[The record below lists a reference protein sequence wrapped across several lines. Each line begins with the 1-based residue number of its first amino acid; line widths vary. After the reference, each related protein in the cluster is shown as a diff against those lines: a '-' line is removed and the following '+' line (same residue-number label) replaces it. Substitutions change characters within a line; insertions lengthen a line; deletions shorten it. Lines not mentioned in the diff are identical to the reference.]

1 MIEYPQ
7 YADMM
12 GSTVKTMFGVFFPE
26 KSQKDMFNTMVDTK
40 VALNKGLYEST
51 KGFVESMSKVT
62 TTLAAPKT
70 W

>member
-1 MIEYPQ
+1 MMEYPQ

-26 KSQKDMFNTMVDTK
+26 KSQKDMFNTMVDAK
-40 VALNKGLYEST
+40 VALNKGIYESS
-51 KGFVESMSKVT
+51 KRFIESMNKAVNAIT
-62 TTLAAPKT
+62 APQK